1 MDDIV
6 AFWVEA
12 ARSQAA
18 HERRVLALMEP
29 ILYQGRQ
36 MSPKE
41 FASMQADYWRFQ
53 QKLWKPSR
61 FPFWLVYS
69 MGKLRMWL
77 WRKTHA

>member
-1 MDDIV
+1 MGDI

-12 ARSQAA
+12 GRWQQA

-41 FASMQADYWRFQ
+41 FASMQADYWQFQ

-61 FPFWLVYS
+61 LPFWLVYG
-69 MGKLRMWL
+69 MAKLRMWL
-77 WRKTHA
+77 WRKRHA